1 MVYSMAARHSPEELR
16 MFLLDFKEGVEF
28 QQFAATQDEGKALPH
43 AEVVSVESDAEFGVA
58 ALNHFLVELERRS
71 QLYKQVNAANIRDYR
86 KITGEVLPRWVL
98 FVDEFQGMFTEPT
111 YQEATLR
118 LEDLVRRGHSF
129 GLHVVLASQTLSGI
143 RFESNKDKA
152 IFENMPARVVLQLG
166 REESV
171 NFLGSGNDEAAGLR
185 YRDQAIL
192 NTQSG
197 AVDANTHFVVAYADQ
212 EYVDLQNSL
221 WDASAG
227 LEGSTSKSPTLYKG
241 DQYATSGDLLR
252 RNPPPKGEHGELP
265 IWFGQESTVE
275 GAAASGVLAPAGG
288 NNVLVLGNQDPLSA
302 IATTQTL
309 TLSAVAAAT
318 ERIQVLLLDTPA
330 RRVRSRIDTERWVQA
345 LQKLGAQ
352 VTRFGLGEEQDFLD
366 AVNEAADGERRPI
379 AVIIGG
385 ENSAFKEV
393 ADLDWADS
401 IRNLPRRNVN
411 VIGQWASHLDV
422 AGDSYSLLQDHET
435 ALFVGASKQ
444 DIEAATQRS
453 SMDVPE
459 PKKTRTVVFSAASPT
474 KQLSRITGLRPL
486 DESDYRAWE
495 ALA

>member
-1 MVYSMAARHSPEELR
+1 M
-16 MFLLDFKEGVEF
+16 
-28 QQFAATQDEGKALPH
+28 
-43 AEVVSVESDAEFGVA
+43 
-58 ALNHFLVELERRS
+58 
-71 QLYKQVNAANIRDYR
+71 
-86 KITGEVLPRWVL
+86 
-98 FVDEFQGMFTEPT
+98 
-111 YQEATLR
+111 
-118 LEDLVRRGHSF
+118 
-129 GLHVVLASQTLSGI
+129 
-143 RFESNKDKA
+143 
-152 IFENMPARVVLQLG
+152 
-166 REESV
+166 
-171 NFLGSGNDEAAGLR
+171 
-185 YRDQAIL
+185 
-192 NTQSG
+192 
-197 AVDANTHFVVAYADQ
+197 
-212 EYVDLQNSL
+212 
-221 WDASAG
+221 
-227 LEGSTSKSPTLYKG
+227 
-241 DQYATSGDLLR
+241 
-252 RNPPPKGEHGELP
+252 
-265 IWFGQESTVE
+265 
-275 GAAASGVLAPAGG
+275 
-288 NNVLVLGNQDPLSA
+288 
-302 IATTQTL
+302 
-309 TLSAVAAAT
+309 
-318 ERIQVLLLDTPA
+318 
-330 RRVRSRIDTERWVQA
+330 
-345 LQKLGAQ
+345 
-352 VTRFGLGEEQDFLD
+352 TRFGLGEEQDFLD